1 MFHADNLFEFFYLR
15 NFANKE
21 IDMLQELYLS
31 GNQLGAITCKNIG
44 LVLSK

>member
-21 IDMLQELYLS
+21 IDVSRIIQVE
-31 GNQLGAITCKNIG
+31 KD
-44 LVLSK
+44 VLKTIFQFQ